1 MNSTTPTDTDA
12 QHANQH
18 PTDVREKP
26 ASGPP
31 FEVDA
36 EVKQSDTLAMIF
48 NPASGSARAAD
59 DDNSRPSFREQ
70 IENALQAQNANYKF
84 YETTEERGA
93 DAIAH
98 ELAQKGAAHI
108 VVCGGDGTVMGAV
121 NGLFRGQEK
130 SDAPNPILSIIPAGT
145 ANLLATALGI
155 STEIEAAVQTALE
168 GRDTEIDL
176 GRCGE
181 TVFALGLGLGLTE
194 RLVSQASARDKET
207 LGKFAYVKAMYQEL
221 GAPPTNFRFKLD
233 DNAEQTDRGVAVVVA
248 NAGDVGGKLQF
259 APDAKMDDGLLD
271 LCILHRFS
279 FTDAV
284 RMVVKM
290 LIGKLPNDRAVTFLQ
305 AKTIE
310 ILSEPPLD
318 LQIDGEEVDGGTPL
332 TASVM
337 PSALK
342 VRVQQEQVD
351 DQTNDIIPAAETS
364 SPRPLLLAALGVVAV
379 IGSLVWWRRRD

>member
-1 MNSTTPTDTDA
+1 MNSTIETA
-12 QHANQH
+12 QHAAQH
-18 PTDVREKP
+18 PTTVREKP

-36 EVKQSDTLAMIF
+36 EVTQSDTMAIIF

-59 DDNSRPSFREQ
+59 DDNSSPSFRAQ
-70 IENALQAQNANYKF
+70 IENALNAQNANHKF
-84 YETTEERGA
+84 YETTKERGA
-93 DAIAH
+93 DVIAQ
-98 ELAQKGAAHI
+98 ELAKKGAAHI

-121 NGLFRGQEK
+121 NGLFRGQK
-130 SDAPNPILSIIPAGT
+130 KTDAPNPILSIIPAGT

-155 STEIEAAVQTALE
+155 STEIEAAVQTAIN
-168 GRDTEIDL
+168 GRDTEVDL

-221 GAPPTNFRFKLD
+221 GAPPTTFRFKLD
-233 DNAEQTDRGVAVVVA
+233 DNEEQTDRGVAVVVA

-284 RMVVKM
+284 RMVLKM
-290 LIGKLPNDRAVTFLQ
+290 LIGRLPSDRAVTFLQ

-318 LQIDGEEVDGGTPL
+318 LQIDGEEVDSGTPL

-337 PSALK
+337 PDALK
-342 VRVQQEQVD
+342 VRVPQEQVD
-351 DQTNDIIPAAETS
+351 EQTNDIIPAAQTS
-364 SPRPLLLAALGVVAV
+364 SPRPLVLAALGVVAV
-379 IGSLVWWRRRD
+379 IGGLVWWRRSD